1 MDCAVNGMLVLGR
14 IAGNGAGDGDL
25 PPLIPVV
32 AASRGEPAAAD
43 EKDDLLDPGMLAGG
57 FMLERGVEGN
67 GVPDDPEVCIG
78 SEPKVSGSSE
88 ANVTTD
94 PASEAVDALRPMEGR
109 RVLKDGGLELLI
121 SMFMCDPARPARSR
135 TKGLT
140 VKVLFR

>member
-1 MDCAVNGMLVLGR
+1 
-14 IAGNGAGDGDL
+14 
-25 PPLIPVV
+25 
-32 AASRGEPAAAD
+32 
-43 EKDDLLDPGMLAGG
+43 
-57 FMLERGVEGN
+57 MLERGVEGN